1 MHQES
6 EASERPTTG
15 DALAYLKVVKE
26 EFKDTPEKY
35 DQFLAVIKA
44 FQAHRS
50 VPLFIKSIIIISI
63 LSFFFLSIN
72 SHIGTIVPAGLIH
85 LMLYSE
91 PNVYLRD
98 MIFSFPV

>member
-50 VPLFIKSIIIISI
+50 VTLFIKTIIMISVYFP
-63 LSFFFLSIN
+63 FFSLN
-72 SHIGTIVPAGLIH
+72 SHIGTILPAGLVQ

-91 PNVYLRD
+91 PNIYLRD
-98 MIFSFPV
+98 IIFSFSV

>member
-50 VPLFIKSIIIISI
+50 VPFFIKSIIMISI
-63 LSFFFLSIN
+63 LSFFLSQLTLIL
-72 SHIGTIVPAGLIH
+72 GL
-85 LMLYSE
+85 L
-91 PNVYLRD
+91 
-98 MIFSFPV
+98 FPQA

>member
-35 DQFLAVIKA
+35 DQFLAHQS
-44 FQAHRS
+44 FPAHRF
-50 VPLFIKSIIIISI
+50 VTLFIKTTIIISVY
-63 LSFFFLSIN
+63 FPVF
-72 SHIGTIVPAGLIH
+72 GTI
-85 LMLYSE
+85 
-91 PNVYLRD
+91 
-98 MIFSFPV
+98 FPQA